1 MFANLNDQRPEAE
14 KGFTLIELS
23 IVIVII
29 GLIVAGVVGGEALVK
44 QAKIRA
50 QIAQLNK
57 YKISYNSFKLGYN
70 AIPGDMR
77 NASDYWPFQNDG
89 NGDGRISTN
98 ANAAYTDTENRRF
111 FQHLS
116 AAGLVNANYENTW
129 QLGVGFP
136 SLKINANKGMLAT
149 NTAITALPPNSRHQ
163 VSSLQGFSYKVAL
176 SLEYSIVLS
185 GHPSFFNDYNGTAS
199 PRVYYSI
206 DNKIDDGNP
215 VEGIFKSLRVFNSIH
230 GNCLTGVD
238 GDYLVTNDEPSCIA
252 SYMLE
257 K

>member
-1 MFANLNDQRPEAE
+1 
-14 KGFTLIELS
+14 
-23 IVIVII
+23 
-29 GLIVAGVVGGEALVK
+29 
-44 QAKIRA
+44 
-50 QIAQLNK
+50 
-57 YKISYNSFKLGYN
+57 
-70 AIPGDMR
+70 MR
-77 NASDYWPFQNDG
+77 NASDYWPLQNDG
-89 NGDGRISTN
+89 NGDGRISAN
-98 ANAAYTDTENRRF
+98 ANNAYNDTENRRF

-116 AAGLVNANYENTW
+116 AAGLVEANYENTW
-129 QLGVGFP
+129 KLGLGFP

-149 NTAITALPPNSRHQ
+149 NTAITALPPDSRHQ
-163 VSSLQGFSYKVAL
+163 VSSLEGFSYKVAL

-185 GHPSFFNDYNGTAS
+185 GHPSYFNDYNGTAS

-238 GDYLVTNDEPSCIA
+238 GDYLVTNEAPACIA
-252 SYMLE
+252 SYMLQ